1 MTLHDE
7 RGHRRHHLRNRACP
21 MLRRLSIGLVASA
34 IAIAPLPSR
43 AQETNSPILLKASA
57 GAEKP
62 FDSVDDVMSFCRS
75 SVKREM
81 ACDVLSAVISQTTSL
96 SLICFL
102 STSGDISEVTKDKYL
117 KMFKQYDADE
127 FLKIDIA
134 PGVIST
140 VKKANP
146 GCFK

>member
-1 MTLHDE
+1 
-7 RGHRRHHLRNRACP
+7 
-21 MLRRLSIGLVASA
+21 MLRRLSTSLLASGLVASA
-34 IAIAPLPSR
+34 IAIAPLRST
-43 AQETNSPILLKASA
+43 AQETHAGQLLKASA
-57 GAEKP
+57 AAGKP

-75 SVKREM
+75 SAKREM
-81 ACDVLSAVISQTTSL
+81 ACDVLSAVISQTTNL

-102 STSGDISEVTKDKYL
+102 RANNDISEEAKDKYL

-127 FLKIDIA
+127 FLKIDIS

-140 VKKANP
+140 VKSANP

>member
-1 MTLHDE
+1 
-7 RGHRRHHLRNRACP
+7 
-21 MLRRLSIGLVASA
+21 MLRCLSIGLLTSA

-57 GAEKP
+57 AAEKP

-81 ACDVLSAVISQTTSL
+81 ACDVLSAVISQTTNL

-102 STSGDISEVTKDKYL
+102 SANSEISEETKDKYL
-117 KMFKQYDADE
+117 NMFKQYDADK
-127 FLKIDIA
+127 FLNIDIA
-134 PGVIST
+134 AGVIST
-140 VKKANP
+140 VKQANP
-146 GCFK
+146 GCFQ

>member
-1 MTLHDE
+1 M
-7 RGHRRHHLRNRACP
+7 
-21 MLRRLSIGLVASA
+21 ASA

-57 GAEKP
+57 AAEKP

-81 ACDVLSAVISQTTSL
+81 ACDVLSAVISQTTNL

-102 STSGDISEVTKDKYL
+102 SANSEISEETKDKYL

>member
-1 MTLHDE
+1 
-7 RGHRRHHLRNRACP
+7 
-21 MLRRLSIGLVASA
+21 MLRRLSIGLVAYA

-43 AQETNSPILLKASA
+43 AQETNSPILLKESA

-81 ACDVLSAVISQTTSL
+81 ACDVLSAVIGQTTSL

-102 STSGDISEVTKDKYL
+102 STNGDISEETKDKYL
-117 KMFKQYDADE
+117 KMFKQFDADE

>member
-1 MTLHDE
+1 
-7 RGHRRHHLRNRACP
+7 
-21 MLRRLSIGLVASA
+21 MLRRLSIGLVAYA

-81 ACDVLSAVISQTTSL
+81 ACDVLSAVVGQTTSL

-102 STSGDISEVTKDKYL
+102 STNGDISEETKDKYW
-117 KMFKQYDADE
+117 KMFKQFDADE

>member
-1 MTLHDE
+1 
-7 RGHRRHHLRNRACP
+7 
-21 MLRRLSIGLVASA
+21 MLRRLSIGLVAYA

-81 ACDVLSAVISQTTSL
+81 ACDVLSAVIGQTTSL

-102 STSGDISEVTKDKYL
+102 RTNGDISEETKDKYW
-117 KMFKQYDADE
+117 KMFKQFDADE

>member
-1 MTLHDE
+1 
-7 RGHRRHHLRNRACP
+7 
-21 MLRRLSIGLVASA
+21 MLRHLSIGLLALN
-34 IAIAPLPSR
+34 IAMAPLPSK
-43 AQETNSPILLKASA
+43 AEETNSKQLLRASTA
-57 GAEKP
+57 TEKL
-62 FDSVDDVMSFCRS
+62 FNSIDDVMSFCRS

-81 ACDVLSAVISQTTSL
+81 ACDVLSAVIGQTTSL

-102 STSGDISEVTKDKYL
+102 STNGDISEETKDKYW
-117 KMFKQYDADE
+117 KMFKQFDADE

>member
-1 MTLHDE
+1 
-7 RGHRRHHLRNRACP
+7 
-21 MLRRLSIGLVASA
+21 MLRRLSIGLVAYA

-81 ACDVLSAVISQTTSL
+81 ACDVLSAVIGQTTSL

-102 STSGDISEVTKDKYL
+102 RTNGDISEETKDKYL

>member
-1 MTLHDE
+1 
-7 RGHRRHHLRNRACP
+7 
-21 MLRRLSIGLVASA
+21 MLRRLSIGLVAYA

-43 AQETNSPILLKASA
+43 AQESNSPILLKASA

-81 ACDVLSAVISQTTSL
+81 ACDVLSAVIGQTTSL

-102 STSGDISEVTKDKYL
+102 STNGDISDETKDKYL
-117 KMFKQYDADE
+117 KMFKQFDADE

>member
-1 MTLHDE
+1 
-7 RGHRRHHLRNRACP
+7 
-21 MLRRLSIGLVASA
+21 MLRRLSIGLVAYA

-81 ACDVLSAVISQTTSL
+81 ACDVLSAVIGQTTSL

-102 STSGDISEVTKDKYL
+102 STNGDISEETKDKYW
-117 KMFKQYDADE
+117 KMFKQFDADE

>member
-1 MTLHDE
+1 
-7 RGHRRHHLRNRACP
+7 

-34 IAIAPLPSR
+34 IALAPLPTK

-81 ACDVLSAVISQTTSL
+81 ACDVLSAVIGQSTSL

-102 STSGDISEVTKDKYL
+102 STNGEISEETKDKYL
-117 KMFKQYDADE
+117 KMFKLFDADE

-140 VKKANP
+140 VKEANP

>member
-1 MTLHDE
+1 
-7 RGHRRHHLRNRACP
+7 
-21 MLRRLSIGLVASA
+21 MLRRLSIGLVAYA

-81 ACDVLSAVISQTTSL
+81 ACDVLSAVIGQTTSL

-102 STSGDISEVTKDKYL
+102 STNGEISEETKDKYL
-117 KMFKQYDADE
+117 KMFKQFDADE
-127 FLKIDIA
+127 VLKIDIA

-140 VKKANP
+140 VNKANP
-146 GCFK
+146 GCFN

>member
-1 MTLHDE
+1 
-7 RGHRRHHLRNRACP
+7 
-21 MLRRLSIGLVASA
+21 MLRRLSIGLLAYA

-43 AQETNSPILLKASA
+43 AQETNSPILLKESA
-57 GAEKP
+57 AAEKP

-75 SVKREM
+75 SVKRET

-102 STSGDISEVTKDKYL
+102 STNGEISEETKDKYL
-117 KMFKQYDADE
+117 KMFKQFDADE

-134 PGVIST
+134 PGVI
-140 VKKANP
+140 
-146 GCFK
+146 

>member
-1 MTLHDE
+1 
-7 RGHRRHHLRNRACP
+7 
-21 MLRRLSIGLVASA
+21 MLRRLSIGLVAYA

-62 FDSVDDVMSFCRS
+62 FESVDDVMSFCRS

-81 ACDVLSAVISQTTSL
+81 ACDVLSAVIGQTTSL

-102 STSGDISEVTKDKYL
+102 STNGEISEETKDKYL
-117 KMFKQYDADE
+117 KMFKQFDADE

>member
-1 MTLHDE
+1 
-7 RGHRRHHLRNRACP
+7 
-21 MLRRLSIGLVASA
+21 MLSFLSIGLLTSA
-34 IAIAPLPSR
+34 IAMASLPSK
-43 AQETNSPILLKASA
+43 AQEVNAKNLLRASA
-57 GAEKP
+57 AAEKP

-81 ACDVLSAVISQTTSL
+81 ACDVLSAVISQTTNL
-96 SLICFL
+96 SLICL
-102 STSGDISEVTKDKYL
+102 LRSNNEISEETKDHYL

-134 PGVIST
+134 TGVIST

>member
-1 MTLHDE
+1 
-7 RGHRRHHLRNRACP
+7 
-21 MLRRLSIGLVASA
+21 MLRRLSIGLVAYA
-34 IAIAPLPSR
+34 IVIAPLPSR

-81 ACDVLSAVISQTTSL
+81 ACDVLSAVIGQTTSL

-102 STSGDISEVTKDKYL
+102 STNGDISEETKDKYW
-117 KMFKQYDADE
+117 KMFKQFDADE

>member
-1 MTLHDE
+1 MTSESIDGII
-7 RGHRRHHLRNRACP
+7 RGIA
-21 MLRRLSIGLVASA
+21 LVRCSA
-34 IAIAPLPSR
+34 DFPSDLWLMPLPLLR
-43 AQETNSPILLKASA
+43 FHQAQETNSPILLKASA

-81 ACDVLSAVISQTTSL
+81 ACDVLSAVIGQTTSL

-102 STSGDISEVTKDKYL
+102 KTNGDISEETKDKYW
-117 KMFKQYDADE
+117 KMFKQFDADE

>member
-1 MTLHDE
+1 
-7 RGHRRHHLRNRACP
+7 
-21 MLRRLSIGLVASA
+21 MLRGLSIGLLTSA

-81 ACDVLSAVISQTTSL
+81 ACDVLSAVIGQTTSL

-102 STSGDISEVTKDKYL
+102 STNGDISEETKDKYW
-117 KMFKQYDADE
+117 KMFKQFDADE

>member
-1 MTLHDE
+1 MLH
-7 RGHRRHHLRNRACP
+7 H
-21 MLRRLSIGLVASA
+21 LSIGLLTTA
-34 IAIAPLPSR
+34 IAMAPLPSK
-43 AQETNSPILLKASA
+43 AQETNSRHLLQASA
-57 GAEKP
+57 TTEKP

-81 ACDVLSAVISQTTSL
+81 ACDVLSAVISQTTNL

-102 STSGDISEVTKDKYL
+102 RANNEISEETKDMYL
-117 KMFKQYDADE
+117 KMFKQYDADK

-140 VKKANP
+140 VKQANP
-146 GCFK
+146 GCFE

>member
-1 MTLHDE
+1 
-7 RGHRRHHLRNRACP
+7 
-21 MLRRLSIGLVASA
+21 MLRRLSIGLVAYA

-81 ACDVLSAVISQTTSL
+81 ACDVLSAVIGQTTSL

-102 STSGDISEVTKDKYL
+102 STNGDISEETKDKYW
-117 KMFKQYDADE
+117 KMFKQFDADE
-127 FLKIDIA
+127 RLKIDIA

-140 VKKANP
+140 VKKANS

>member
-1 MTLHDE
+1 
-7 RGHRRHHLRNRACP
+7 
-21 MLRRLSIGLVASA
+21 MLRRLSIGLLAYA

-43 AQETNSPILLKASA
+43 AQETNSPILLKESA
-57 GAEKP
+57 AAEKP

-75 SVKREM
+75 SVKRET

-102 STSGDISEVTKDKYL
+102 STNGEISEETKDKYL
-117 KMFKQYDADE
+117 KTFKQFDADE

-146 GCFK
+146 DASNKNLR

>member
-1 MTLHDE
+1 
-7 RGHRRHHLRNRACP
+7 
-21 MLRRLSIGLVASA
+21 MLSRLSIGLVAYA

-81 ACDVLSAVISQTTSL
+81 ACDVLSAIIGQTTSL

-102 STSGDISEVTKDKYL
+102 STNGDISEETKDKYW
-117 KMFKQYDADE
+117 KMFKQFDADE

>member
-1 MTLHDE
+1 
-7 RGHRRHHLRNRACP
+7 

-81 ACDVLSAVISQTTSL
+81 ACDVLSAVIGQTTSL

-102 STSGDISEVTKDKYL
+102 STNGDISEETKDKYW
-117 KMFKQYDADE
+117 KMFKQFDADE

>member
-1 MTLHDE
+1 
-7 RGHRRHHLRNRACP
+7 
-21 MLRRLSIGLVASA
+21 MLRGLSIGLLASA

-81 ACDVLSAVISQTTSL
+81 ACDVLSAVIGQTTSL

-102 STSGDISEVTKDKYL
+102 STNGEISEETKDKYL
-117 KMFKQYDADE
+117 KMFKQFDADE

>member
-1 MTLHDE
+1 
-7 RGHRRHHLRNRACP
+7 
-21 MLRRLSIGLVASA
+21 MLRRLSIGLVVST

-43 AQETNSPILLKASA
+43 AQETNSPILLKESA
-57 GAEKP
+57 AAEKP

-81 ACDVLSAVISQTTSL
+81 ACDVLSAVIGQTTSL

-102 STSGDISEVTKDKYL
+102 STNGEISEETKDKYL
-117 KMFKQYDADE
+117 KMFKQFDADE

>member
-1 MTLHDE
+1 
-7 RGHRRHHLRNRACP
+7 
-21 MLRRLSIGLVASA
+21 MLRRLSIGLVAYA

-62 FDSVDDVMSFCRS
+62 FDSVDDVMRFCRS
-75 SVKREM
+75 SIKREM
-81 ACDVLSAVISQTTSL
+81 ACDVLSAVIGQTTSL

-102 STSGDISEVTKDKYL
+102 STNGDISEETKDKYW
-117 KMFKQYDADE
+117 KMFKQFDADE

>member
-1 MTLHDE
+1 
-7 RGHRRHHLRNRACP
+7 

-34 IAIAPLPSR
+34 VGMGARASR
-43 AQETNSPILLKASA
+43 AQEANSPILVKAA
-57 GAEKP
+57 DAAEKP

-81 ACDVLSAVISQTTSL
+81 ACDVLSAVISQTTNL

-102 STSGDISEVTKDKYL
+102 SANSEISEETKDKYL
-117 KMFKQYDADE
+117 KMFKQYDADQ

>member
-1 MTLHDE
+1 
-7 RGHRRHHLRNRACP
+7 
-21 MLRRLSIGLVASA
+21 MLRRLSIGLLAYA

-62 FDSVDDVMSFCRS
+62 FDSVEDVMSFCRS

-81 ACDVLSAVISQTTSL
+81 ACDVLSAVIGQTTSL

-102 STSGDISEVTKDKYL
+102 STNGDISEETKDKYW
-117 KMFKQYDADE
+117 KMFKQFDADE

>member
-1 MTLHDE
+1 M
-7 RGHRRHHLRNRACP
+7 
-21 MLRRLSIGLVASA
+21 
-34 IAIAPLPSR
+34 AIAPLPSR

-57 GAEKP
+57 AAEKP

-81 ACDVLSAVISQTTSL
+81 ACDVLSAVIGQTTSL

-102 STSGDISEVTKDKYL
+102 STNGDISEETKDKYW
-117 KMFKQYDADE
+117 KMFKQFDADE
-127 FLKIDIA
+127 FLKIHIA

>member
-1 MTLHDE
+1 
-7 RGHRRHHLRNRACP
+7 
-21 MLRRLSIGLVASA
+21 MLRRLSIGLVAYA

-81 ACDVLSAVISQTTSL
+81 ACDVLSAVIGQTTSL

-102 STSGDISEVTKDKYL
+102 STNGDISEETKDKYL
-117 KMFKQYDADE
+117 KMFKQFDADE
-127 FLKIDIA
+127 LLKIDIA

>member
-1 MTLHDE
+1 
-7 RGHRRHHLRNRACP
+7 
-21 MLRRLSIGLVASA
+21 MLRRLSIGLVAYA

-43 AQETNSPILLKASA
+43 AQESNSPILLKASA

-81 ACDVLSAVISQTTSL
+81 ACDVLSAVIGQTTSL

-102 STSGDISEVTKDKYL
+102 STNGEISEETKDKYL
-117 KMFKQYDADE
+117 KMFKQFDADE

-146 GCFK
+146 GCLI

>member
-1 MTLHDE
+1 
-7 RGHRRHHLRNRACP
+7 
-21 MLRRLSIGLVASA
+21 MLRRLSIGLLTLAMA
-34 IAIAPLPSR
+34 MAPRPSK
-43 AQETNSPILLKASA
+43 AQETNLKPLLRASA
-57 GAEKP
+57 TTEKP
-62 FDSVDDVMSFCRS
+62 FNSVDDVMSFCRS
-75 SVKREM
+75 SVKQEM
-81 ACDVLSAVISQTTSL
+81 ACDVLSAVISQTTNL

-102 STSGDISEVTKDKYL
+102 SANSEISEETKDKYL

>member
-1 MTLHDE
+1 
-7 RGHRRHHLRNRACP
+7 
-21 MLRRLSIGLVASA
+21 MLRRLSIGLLAYA

-43 AQETNSPILLKASA
+43 AQETNSPILLKESA
-57 GAEKP
+57 AAEKP

-75 SVKREM
+75 SFKREM
-81 ACDVLSAVISQTTSL
+81 ACDVLSAVIGQTTSL

-102 STSGDISEVTKDKYL
+102 STNGEISEETKDKYL
-117 KMFKQYDADE
+117 KMFKQFDADE

>member
-1 MTLHDE
+1 
-7 RGHRRHHLRNRACP
+7 
-21 MLRRLSIGLVASA
+21 MLRRLSIGLVAYA

-62 FDSVDDVMSFCRS
+62 FDSVEDVMSFCRS

-81 ACDVLSAVISQTTSL
+81 ACDVLSAVIGQTTSL

-102 STSGDISEVTKDKYL
+102 STNGDISEEAKDKYW
-117 KMFKQYDADE
+117 KMFKQFDADK

-134 PGVIST
+134 PGVISK